1 MNKPTVGIQDIIS
14 MAKRRKMPIIM
25 ITLGILL
32 LGATL
37 AFTIPAVY
45 RSTATILIEE
55 QEIPSDLVRSAI
67 TTYAD
72 QRIETIKQ
80 QVMSRST
87 LWKIVEQY
95 DLYKHMRK
103 QSPTEEVLHRFTKDT
118 NIDVINAKVVDK
130 RTQNPT
136 QATIAFTLSYDGE
149 SPESAQ
155 KVANELTSL
164 FLAENLKTRERHAQE
179 TTAFLKQE
187 ADGLSRH
194 IEEIEKKLSNVKQWA
209 DGAFLELT

>member
-87 LWKIVEQY
+87 L
-95 DLYKHMRK
+95 
-103 QSPTEEVLHRFTKDT
+103 TC
-118 NIDVINAKVVDK
+118 
-130 RTQNPT
+130 
-136 QATIAFTLSYDGE
+136 
-149 SPESAQ
+149 
-155 KVANELTSL
+155 
-164 FLAENLKTRERHAQE
+164 
-179 TTAFLKQE
+179 
-187 ADGLSRH
+187 
-194 IEEIEKKLSNVKQWA
+194 
-209 DGAFLELT
+209 